1 VNARVFRDTY
11 GVPHLQAGDPLAL
24 VYLQGVNAARDR
36 AWQLELERRRCL
48 GTSAAFLGPEAA
60 GWDVFARQARL
71 ADTAQ
76 RCFEALDDETR
87 EWVTAYVEGV
97 NHALPGGAARAP
109 EFARTRLTLQ
119 EWEPW
124 TPLGIWLAVHVL
136 FAGFPSKLWRSH
148 VARHLGEEAIELFT
162 SEGPRTAGS
171 NGWLIPGSLTTSGQ
185 AIVAG
190 DPHRFIESPGVYQQ
204 VRLSCPEY
212 DVLGLAVPGIPGLA
226 HFGHTGKVAWAI
238 TNAMSDYQDLYAEQ
252 LRRTE
257 SGREALGPS
266 GWTPCSVH
274 TEVVEVAGTHSVELE
289 VIETERGP
297 VIITGPAPGTSSTE
311 PGPSTPA
318 DAAVSAAGAAV
329 GATDDTGVERAISLR
344 YPPRVTG
351 RLGFEVLPK
360 LLRATTVDDVDAA
373 LEEWVEPVNVVLAAD
388 TAGGLL
394 HRTAGLVPRRH
405 ESNRLRVVPAWE
417 AAHQWDGW
425 HDPMPRATVDGPAV
439 MANARELAAPLGVE
453 FATPHRSRRI
463 RELIA
468 SRPAWSI
475 GEMPDIHTDTL
486 LGSAASVLDL
496 LPGLDDLTTQAVALR
511 TELLDWDRRMDA
523 ASTTASS
530 YAALRK
536 ALVSRLTDHFTPLE
550 TAECPE
556 VFAPWM
562 DTLTQVSYA
571 LENLIATDLLPDINV
586 GWLAREALEEVA
598 ARKPRP
604 PWGET
609 HQLSPLHALRGPVFA
624 PAEEPFDL
632 GVSGD
637 HHCVMSTSSLPG
649 LTDVCIRGSAARY
662 AFDLADRSASGWAV
676 PLGASGVLEDP
687 HHHDQLQ
694 LWLRGE
700 LAPVEGSLTQ
710 EDVSFTC
717 VSDGFGTV
725 GIVEVDLERDLG
737 LIHEWVTA
745 ERAAF
750 WGMGELSRDEIA
762 ATYRFL
768 DSVPTHHVYVV
779 RLDDVPIALL
789 QTYDPQAD
797 PAGAAYDIQTGDL
810 GMHLLVAPGDPR
822 PGFTGNLVEVLAAFV
837 FGHLG
842 HPRLV
847 VEPDIRNAAA
857 IDRFRR
863 TGFTLGPEATI
874 THPDGTTKTA
884 QFAFLTRDTFYGG
897 V

>member
-1 VNARVFRDTY
+1 MNARVFRDTY

-24 VYLQGVNAARDR
+24 AYLQGVNVARDR
-36 AWQLELERRRCL
+36 AWQVEFERRRYL

-71 ADTAQ
+71 ADTAR

-87 EWVTAYVEGV
+87 EWITAYVEGV
-97 NHALPGGAARAP
+97 NHALPGGARRAP
-109 EFARTRLTLQ
+109 EFAETGLTLQ
-119 EWEPW
+119 AWEPW

-136 FAGFPSKLWRSH
+136 FAGFPSKLWRTH
-148 VARHLGEEAIELFT
+148 VAGHLGNEALELFS
-162 SEGPRTAGS
+162 SEGPHTSGS

-190 DPHRFIESPGVYQQ
+190 DPHRYIESPGVYQQ
-204 VRLSCPEY
+204 IQLTCPEY

-238 TNAMSDYQDLYAEQ
+238 TNAMADYQDLYAEQ
-252 LRRTE
+252 LRRTG
-257 SGREALGPS
+257 SGVEALGPE
-266 GWTPCSVH
+266 GWTACAVH
-274 TEVVEVAGTHSVELE
+274 TEVVEVSGADPIGVD
-289 VIETERGP
+289 VIETDRGP
-297 VIITGPAPGTSSTE
+297 MIMDG
-311 PGPSTPA
+311 
-318 DAAVSAAGAAV
+318 
-329 GATDDTGVERAISLR
+329 ISLR
-344 YPPRVTG
+344 YPPRVTS
-351 RLGFEVLPK
+351 RLGFEALPK
-360 LLRATTVDDVDAA
+360 LLRATTVDDVEAA
-373 LEEWVEPVNVVLAAD
+373 FEEWVEPVNVVLAAD

-394 HRTAGLVPRRH
+394 HRTAGMVPRRH

-417 AAHQWDGW
+417 AEHQWDGW

-463 RELIA
+463 RELLA
-468 SRPAWSI
+468 SRPTWSV
-475 GEMPDIHTDTL
+475 GEMPDIHTDTF
-486 LGSAASVLDL
+486 LGSAGSILDL
-496 LPGLDDLTTQAVALR
+496 LPGLEDLSEQAVALR
-511 TELLDWDRRMDA
+511 TELLGWDRRMDA

-536 ALVSRLTDHFTPLE
+536 ALVSRLTDHFTLLE
-550 TAECPE
+550 NAECAE

-562 DTLTQVSYA
+562 DTLTHVSFA
-571 LENLIATDLLPDINV
+571 LENLIATDLLPEVNV
-586 GWLAREALEEVA
+586 GWLAREALEDVA
-598 ARKPRP
+598 ARNARP

-624 PAEEPFDL
+624 PDEEPFDL

-649 LTDVCIRGSAARY
+649 LTDVCVRGSAARY
-662 AFDLADRSASGWAV
+662 AFDLADRSASGWVV
-676 PLGASGVLEDP
+676 PLGASGVLGDP
-687 HHHDQLQ
+687 HHHDQLL
-694 LWLRGE
+694 LWQRGE
-700 LAPVEGSLTQ
+700 LAPVEGSLTR
-710 EDVSFTC
+710 EDLSFTC
-717 VSDGFGTV
+717 VLDGFGTV
-725 GIVEVDLERDLG
+725 RIVEADPSRDLE
-737 LIHEWVTA
+737 LIHEWVSA
-745 ERAAF
+745 ERATY

-797 PAGAAYDIQTGDL
+797 PAGTAYDVEAGDL
-810 GMHLLVAPGDPR
+810 GLHLLVAPGEPR
-822 PGFTGNLVEVLAAFV
+822 PGFTGNLIEALAGFAFE
-837 FGHLG
+837 HLG

-847 VEPDIRNAAA
+847 VEPDVRNTRA

-863 TGFTLGPEATI
+863 SGFTLGPEATI

-884 QFAFLTRDTFYGG
+884 QFAFRTRAEFLGE
-897 V
+897 VSP